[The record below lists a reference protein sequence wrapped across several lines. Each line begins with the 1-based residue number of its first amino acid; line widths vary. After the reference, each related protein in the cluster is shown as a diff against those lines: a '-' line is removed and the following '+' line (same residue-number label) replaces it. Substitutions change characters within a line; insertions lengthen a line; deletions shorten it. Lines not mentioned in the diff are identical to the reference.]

1 MTALMYNSLLA
12 IEISQTT
19 LIVLMSVL
27 IVLII
32 LLAVLATIFILGV
45 RRKEEVI
52 QPDSVTVTADYDGLS
67 GKVVLKDENGMEKFV
82 FRPNETVKVAAVA
95 NEGYIL
101 SNISLEINE
110 NVVARFMANQGE
122 KKLYEVVYEFIVTA
136 NTVVKAEFEPIA
148 VMPELF
154 TFDEQFNGEGGRVT
168 LANEAGE
175 EKNQFVAGETVRIS
189 AIADEGYY
197 LAKFTVNEE
206 DKELIEGV
214 YEFVVTEPVHIFV
227 EFYRYR

>member
-95 NEGYIL
+95 Q
-101 SNISLEINE
+101 
-110 NVVARFMANQGE
+110 RR
-122 KKLYEVVYEFIVTA
+122 LYSV
-136 NTVVKAEFEPIA
+136 
-148 VMPELF
+148 
-154 TFDEQFNGEGGRVT
+154 
-168 LANEAGE
+168 
-175 EKNQFVAGETVRIS
+175 
-189 AIADEGYY
+189 
-197 LAKFTVNEE
+197 
-206 DKELIEGV
+206 
-214 YEFVVTEPVHIFV
+214 
-227 EFYRYR
+227 